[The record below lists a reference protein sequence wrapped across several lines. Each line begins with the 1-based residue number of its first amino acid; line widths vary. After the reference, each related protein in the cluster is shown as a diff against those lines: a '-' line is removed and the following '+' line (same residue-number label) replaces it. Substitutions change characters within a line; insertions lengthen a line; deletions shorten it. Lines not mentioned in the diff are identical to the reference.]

1 MSSPG
6 RTLITAGLILIVTGI
21 IVSLFPRLPML
32 LGRLPGDIH
41 INRDNFSFHFPVA
54 TCLLASAL
62 LSLIFW
68 LFRH

>member
-41 INRDNFSFHFPVA
+41 ITRDNFSFHFPVV